1 MNSFAQKVI
10 TNTVLHY
17 MRLRIKT
24 IALVSPKQ
32 AALIALKLFT
42 TPRTRSTRSL
52 KVPLLQQAQCIAINL
67 NEQTANL
74 YYMNNNATQK
84 ILLVHGWEAD
94 SGFWRHY
101 FPLLAT
107 ANYDVYAL
115 DALAH
120 GLSTGSSTNA
130 IEYQA
135 LVTKVLTEYGPF
147 DAIMAHS
154 MGTLVSSFAAVDA
167 GIITTVKLVY
177 ISPAPYSLTH
187 FNALKNVLLI
197 PQQVMN
203 TLYALVQKRYGMIV
217 NEYSIYTIIKNNP
230 QVHLCIMHDTTDVPC
245 PIAETRSLLALN
257 APNVV
262 LHETT
267 GLGHNKIAQDN
278 AVSTIVMQYLSQ
290 K

>member
-1 MNSFAQKVI
+1 MNAFAQKVI
-10 TNTVLHY
+10 TNTVVQY

-52 KVPLLQQAQCIAINL
+52 KVPLLQHAQRIAITL
-67 NEQTANL
+67 TTQTANL
-74 YYMNNNATQK
+74 YYINNNATRN

-107 ANYDVYAL
+107 ANYNVYAL

-120 GLSTGSSTNA
+120 GLSTGTSTNA
-130 IEYQA
+130 VEYQA
-135 LVTKVLTEYGPF
+135 LVTKVLREYGPF

-154 MGTLVSSFAAVDA
+154 MGTLVSSFAAVDV
-167 GIITTVKLVY
+167 GIINTVKLVY

-187 FNALKNVLLI
+187 FNALKNVLLL
-197 PQQVMN
+197 PPHVM
-203 TLYALVQKRYGMIV
+203 TKLYALVHKRYGMLV
-217 NEYSIYTIIKNNP
+217 HEYSIYTIIKNNP
-230 QVHLCIMHDTTDVPC
+230 KVQLCIMHDTTDIPC
-245 PIAETRSLLALN
+245 PIAETRSLLTLN

-262 LHETT
+262 LHEST
-267 GLGHNKIAQDN
+267 GLGHNKIAQDT
-278 AVSTIVMQYLSQ
+278 AVAAIVMQYLS